1 LQTSNV
7 STLLT
12 TSATLDGNDA
22 PAVVLTDELGVG
34 ASLVSSPEESPTA
47 QAGDSPVVRCVGLIR
62 LCRFL
67 ADVADF
73 HVMRVVR
80 VIQEV
85 VAVVHVV
92 VGRPFDLMTVDDTT
106 TTHFLL
112 FARKSFC
119 T

>member
-1 LQTSNV
+1 LQTSHV

-12 TSATLDGNDA
+12 TSAILDGNDA
-22 PAVVLTDELGVG
+22 PAVVLADELRIG

-47 QAGDSPVVRCVGLIR
+47 QTGDSPVVRCVRLIR
-62 LCRFL
+62 LGRFL
-67 ADVADF
+67 ADVTDL
-73 HVMRVVR
+73 HVMRVVW
-80 VIQEV
+80 VVQV

-92 VGRPFDLMTVDDTT
+92 VGRPFDLMTVDDIT
-106 TTHFLL
+106 TTHFLF